1 MDELQDALRKMH
13 YYEIQATTLLDQSRG
28 ADLSNAI
35 DTLIWERVHETAQ
48 LLSEDH
54 FDGTETEHTD
64 MQKLLVTVDKLT
76 AAIMQLTRVIGMQS

>member
-1 MDELQDALRKMH
+1 MDHIDF
-13 YYEIQATTLLDQSRG
+13 YEVQANSLLDQSRG
-28 ADLSNAI
+28 ADLSNAV
-35 DTLIWERVHETAQ
+35 DSVIWERVHETAQ

-64 MQKLLVTVDKLT
+64 TQKLLVVLDKLT